1 MEKCVF
7 PIFNSGSKICRI
19 NLLINHLFYIFR
31 GKNIDFSRKMLAGNP
46 VVEKCNERFQEIFGD
61 YNKNASG
68 KIIVSHFGE
77 FSQDLVNSLST
88 SIEDMM
94 IESGDKKG
102 VVKRMFS
109 ILVEGL
115 QNIRIHGERDEDG
128 NQISFL
134 IVLQNEDHY
143 KVTFGNLIKADN
155 VPGIIKRIDELN
167 EMDNG
172 EVKELYMDVLSNGI
186 MSQKGGAGLGF
197 ITMSLKSKNKLG
209 YISEKVSDDL
219 VFFSVKIHLD
229 RVKKG

>member
-1 MEKCVF
+1 
-7 PIFNSGSKICRI
+7 
-19 NLLINHLFYIFR
+19 
-31 GKNIDFSRKMLAGNP
+31 MLAGNP
-46 VVEKCNERFQEIFGD
+46 VVEKCNARFQEIFGD

-94 IESGDKKG
+94 LESGDKKG

-115 QNIRIHGERDEDG
+115 QNVRIHGERDEDG
-128 NQISFL
+128 NQVSFL
-134 IVLQNEDHY
+134 IVLQNEEDY
-143 KVTFGNLIKADN
+143 KVTFGNLIKRENIDK
-155 VPGIIKRIDELN
+155 IKGRIDELN
-167 EMDNG
+167 ELDNAQ
-172 EVKELYMDVLSNGI
+172 VKEMYMEVLSNGI
-186 MSQKGGAGLGF
+186 MSNKGGAGLGF

-209 YISEKVSDDL
+209 YIAEEVSDDL

-229 RVKKG
+229 RVKKEA

>member
-1 MEKCVF
+1 
-7 PIFNSGSKICRI
+7 
-19 NLLINHLFYIFR
+19 
-31 GKNIDFSRKMLAGNP
+31 MLAGNP

-94 IESGDKKG
+94 LESGDKKG

-128 NQISFL
+128 NQVAFL
-134 IVLQNEDHY
+134 IVLQNDDNY
-143 KVTFGNLIKADN
+143 KVTFGNLIKRSKVDN
-155 VPGIIKRIDELN
+155 IIERIDSLN
-167 EMDNG
+167 KMDNA
-172 EVKELYMDVLSNGI
+172 EVKELYMDVLSDGI
-186 MSQKGGAGLGF
+186 MSSKGGAGLGF
-197 ITMSLKSKNKLG
+197 ITMSLKSKNTIG
-209 YISEKVSDDL
+209 YISEEVSDDL
-219 VFFSVKIHLD
+219 VFFSVSIDLQ
-229 RVKKG
+229 RVTKD

>member
-1 MEKCVF
+1 
-7 PIFNSGSKICRI
+7 
-19 NLLINHLFYIFR
+19 
-31 GKNIDFSRKMLAGNP
+31 MLAGNP
-46 VVEKCNERFQEIFGD
+46 VVEKCNARFQEIFGD

-94 IESGDKKG
+94 LESGDKKG

-115 QNIRIHGERDEDG
+115 QNVRIHGERDEDG

-134 IVLQNEDHY
+134 IVLQNEEDY
-143 KVTFGNLIKADN
+143 KVTFGNLIKRENIDK
-155 VPGIIKRIDELN
+155 IKGRIDELN
-167 EMDNG
+167 ELDNAQ
-172 EVKELYMDVLSNGI
+172 VKEMYMEVLSNGI
-186 MSQKGGAGLGF
+186 MSNKGGAGLGF

-209 YISEKVSDDL
+209 YIAEEVSDDL

-229 RVKKG
+229 RVKKDE

>member
-1 MEKCVF
+1 
-7 PIFNSGSKICRI
+7 
-19 NLLINHLFYIFR
+19 
-31 GKNIDFSRKMLAGNP
+31 MLAGNP
-46 VVEKCNERFQEIFGD
+46 VVEKCNARFQEIFGD

-94 IESGDKKG
+94 LESGDKKG

-128 NQISFL
+128 NQVSFL
-134 IVLQNEDHY
+134 IVLQNEDNY
-143 KVTFGNLIKADN
+143 KVTFGNLIKRDKID
-155 VPGIIKRIDELN
+155 GIKQRIDDLN
-167 EMDNG
+167 KMDNAQ
-172 EVKELYMDVLSNGI
+172 VKELYMEVLSNGI

-197 ITMSLKSKNKLG
+197 ITMSLKSKNEVG
-209 YISEKVSDDL
+209 YISEEVSEEL

-229 RVKKG
+229 RVKKD

>member
-1 MEKCVF
+1 
-7 PIFNSGSKICRI
+7 
-19 NLLINHLFYIFR
+19 
-31 GKNIDFSRKMLAGNP
+31 MLAGNP
-46 VVEKCNERFQEIFGD
+46 VVEKCNARFQEIFGD

-94 IESGDKKG
+94 LESGDKKG

-115 QNIRIHGERDEDG
+115 QNVRIHGERDEDG

-134 IVLQNEDHY
+134 IVLQNEEDY
-143 KVTFGNLIKADN
+143 KVTFGNLIKRENIDK
-155 VPGIIKRIDELN
+155 IKGRIDELN
-167 EMDNG
+167 ELDNAQ
-172 EVKELYMDVLSNGI
+172 VKEMYMEVLSNGI
-186 MSQKGGAGLGF
+186 MSNKGGAGLGF

-209 YISEKVSDDL
+209 YISEEVSDDL

-229 RVKKG
+229 RIKKDE